1 MRRLALALLP
11 ACYLPVATGAPESA
25 TTVGRGHLGVSVSGE
40 APTLDL
46 IASNTGSGSGD
57 IDYTSS
63 YGEAPAAALRL
74 TLAYG
79 LGDDTDL
86 EIAAEGQLWFFFL
99 PLPTGASIGLRQHLE
114 GSDLFDIALAARVGG
129 VSSGSTQV
137 NGMDVATADD
147 ASAIYGAFSGVVQVK
162 NGFLRPLVSLN
173 VMPFKVTRAV
183 EGSPVQRF
191 LGAATS
197 MTFAIMAVGD
207 NIQFGPYAT
216 LTNFESQQ
224 FKGGFFPSG
233 GLMLSFRPDR
243 NRPKPVDSYPPNQP
257 RPTTPYPPGTAA
269 PDFAPYVPAAPP
281 AAPPPPEAAPPPPPP
296 APSASP
302 APPAPAQP

>member
-25 TTVGRGHLGVSVSGE
+25 TTVGRGHVGVSLSGE

-46 IASNTGSGSGD
+46 IANNTGSGSGD
-57 IDYTSS
+57 YDYTSS
-63 YGEAPAAALRL
+63 YGEAPAAAMRL

-79 LGDDTDL
+79 LGDNTDI
-86 EIAAEGQLWFFFL
+86 EVAAEGQLWFFFL

-114 GSDLFDIALAARVGG
+114 GGDLFDIALAARFGG

-137 NGMDVATADD
+137 NGMDVATNDD
-147 ASAIYGAFSGVVQVK
+147 ASAVYGAVSGVVQVK
-162 NGFLRPLVSLN
+162 NGFLRPLVSLQ

-183 EGSPVQRF
+183 EGSPIQHF

-197 MTFAIMAVGD
+197 ATFALMLVGG
-207 NIQFGPYAT
+207 NVQFGPYAT

-233 GLMLSFRPDR
+233 GLMLAFRPDR
-243 NRPKPVDSYPPNQP
+243 NRPKPPD
-257 RPTTPYPPGTAA
+257 PYPPGMA
-269 PDFAPYVPAAPP
+269 PPPYAPYV
-281 AAPPPPEAAPPPPPP
+281 APPPPPF
-296 APSASP
+296 
-302 APPAPAQP
+302 APPQ

>member
-46 IASNTGSGSGD
+46 IANNTGSGSAD
-57 IDYTSS
+57 YDYTSS
-63 YGEAPAAALRL
+63 YGEAPAAAMRF

-79 LGDDTDL
+79 LGENTDVEL
-86 EIAAEGQLWFFFL
+86 AAEGQLWFFFL

-114 GSDLFDIALAARVGG
+114 GASDLFDIGLAARFGG

-137 NGMDVATADD
+137 NGMNVATSDD
-147 ASAIYGAFSGVVQVK
+147 ASAVYGALSGVVQVK
-162 NGFLRPLVSLN
+162 NGFFRPLVSLQ

-183 EGSPVQRF
+183 EGSPIQHF

-197 MTFAIMAVGD
+197 ATFALMLVGD
-207 NIQFGPYAT
+207 NIQFGPYAA

-233 GLMLSFRPDR
+233 GLMLAFRPDR
-243 NRPKPVDSYPPNQP
+243 NRPKPPDPYLPGMST
-257 RPTTPYPPGTAA
+257 PTYTPYT
-269 PDFAPYVPAAPP
+269 
-281 AAPPPPEAAPPPPPP
+281 PPPP
-296 APSASP
+296 APF
-302 APPAPAQP
+302 APPQ